1 MTAIDTLREALLELP
16 PGAAWKANSVPR
28 PDEIF
33 APRGHRNVFD
43 LSRAIVVG
51 NRGVGKTFWS
61 HALWSKEGR
70 GVAASTYG
78 MEDLRNVEAVFGFR
92 GAFADA
98 HAPSTEV
105 LTAAL
110 AGGQDPLTVWK
121 AVLLR
126 AYGKNSDLN
135 LTADLVDLTQWLH
148 DNAEKGDNLLRELD
162 SERERRPLVV
172 MFDALDTLGGDWAQ
186 IRARTEGLLRLAVI
200 AKSLRNTKMKI
211 FMRPDQFEDTTLFR
225 FPDASKLRA
234 ERVAIEWSFRD
245 LYALMFFHL
254 WRDRDV
260 RSALLEFVGQP
271 VRLFRETSGQFRPDL
286 VQYPDVQRQIFNR
299 MAGEW
304 MGRDKKRGATYSWL
318 IQHLADASGETTP
331 RGFLTAIR
339 KAAEYETISPEH
351 VIDYKGISNG
361 VAEASVNRVADL
373 EQDYWWIDYVKGPLE
388 GVETPIYREA
398 LMEIWRKSETAQR
411 LRSASNK
418 MGPLPLFLALRTN
431 IDALPP
437 SLAERLVSDEAAIVE
452 SLELISVLETR
463 SNGKINFPDIFRVAF
478 KMKRRGGIP
487 PKRTKS
493 SE

>member
-1 MTAIDTLREALLELP
+1 MTPTEMLREALLRLP

-28 PDEIF
+28 PNEIF

-43 LSRAIVVG
+43 LTRAIVVG

-78 MEDLRNVEAVFGFR
+78 LDELRNIEAVFGFR
-92 GAFADA
+92 GAFADE
-98 HAPSTEV
+98 HAPSTDV

-110 AGGQDPLTVWK
+110 EGGQDALTVWK

-126 AYGKNSDLN
+126 AYGKNSDLGI
-135 LTADLVDLTQWLH
+135 TSDLVGLTKWLS

-162 SERERRPLVV
+162 AERERRPLVV
-172 MFDALDTLGGDWAQ
+172 MFDALDTLGGDWSQ
-186 IRARTEGLLRLAVI
+186 IRTRTEGLLRLAVI

-254 WRDRDV
+254 WREPETRA
-260 RSALLEFVGQP
+260 ALLEFIGQP

-286 VQYPDVQRQIFNR
+286 VQYPDIQRQIFNR

-331 RGFLTAIR
+331 RGFLTAVR
-339 KAAEYETISPEH
+339 KAAEYETIGSEN

-373 EQDYWWIDYVKGPLE
+373 EQDYWWIDYIKGPLA
-388 GVETPIYREA
+388 GVETPIYRDV
-398 LMEIWRKSETAQR
+398 LMAIWKDSNTADR
-411 LRSASNK
+411 LKSASHK
-418 MGPLPLFLALRTN
+418 MGPLPLFLALRSN
-431 IDALPP
+431 IEALPP
-437 SLAERLVSDEAAIVE
+437 SLAERLDSDEAALIE

-487 PKRTKS
+487 PKRSKS
-493 SE
+493 VE